1 MKQGSCRTGKP
12 KRMTC
17 ELEYKVKN
25 VYEHAPVNVI
35 HSIRE
40 RE

>member
-1 MKQGSCRTGKP
+1 MKQGSCSTGKP

-25 VYEHAPVNVI
+25 VHKHAPRNVMD
-35 HSIRE
+35 SVRE

>member
-1 MKQGSCRTGKP
+1 MKQGSCRIGKP

-25 VYEHAPVNVI
+25 VYEHAQRNVI
-35 HSIRE
+35 DRIRE
-40 RE
+40 RV